1 MTADLTPNHQ
11 MAFPIGESRLE
22 TMPVELLQMVMKFV
36 ARGDALDSST
46 ARSRDPY
53 KKRVSE
59 LLSLCLVSK
68 RLDAVVRP
76 LIFNKVLIFRST
88 ELILLL
94 RTLVENRGVGK
105 YIRMLDLSTTFLR
118 RDPDHEFL
126 NVDVLRGLHPDLD
139 VILPEGSARMT
150 SRQEND
156 LRSDLYLKV
165 LEKTPNVNKLNMNQ
179 PSWAVRGFRDR
190 QLFPFGIKSIVD
202 HKRTARHQAS
212 KSRLPQALRHLTIQG
227 RPGYEGLSE
236 GLPRQVSG
244 FLNQDP
250 TNESSLERILW
261 MYDDTTWFASLP
273 GAQWAS
279 DGMPSL

>member
-1 MTADLTPNHQ
+1 
-11 MAFPIGESRLE
+11 
-22 TMPVELLQMVMKFV
+22 MPVELLQMVMKFV

-139 VILPEGSARMT
+139 VKLPDGSARMT
-150 SRQEND
+150 SRKEND

-165 LEKTPNVNKLNMNQ
+165 LEKAPNVNKLNMNQ
-179 PSWAVRGFRDR
+179 PSWAVRGLRDR

-212 KSRLPQALRHLTIQG
+212 KFRLSQALRDLTIQG
-227 RPGYEGLSE
+227 RPGYEGLTE
-236 GLPRQVSG
+236 GLPRQTSG

-250 TNESSLERILW
+250 TDESNLERMLW

-279 DGMPSL
+279 DGMPSV